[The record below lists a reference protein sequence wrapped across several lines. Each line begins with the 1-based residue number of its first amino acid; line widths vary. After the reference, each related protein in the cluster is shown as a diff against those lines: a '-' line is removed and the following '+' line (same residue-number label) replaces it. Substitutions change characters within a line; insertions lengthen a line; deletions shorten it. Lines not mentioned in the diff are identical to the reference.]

1 MRSRKKSLGARALE
15 KLRNAAGAAVILSLA
30 YAAIL
35 SRIDPPMTW
44 TQLESWATGR
54 GLSRDDVSLDRV
66 SDHAKLA
73 VMAAEDQKLAAHS
86 GFDWDSIARAL
97 RHNEQ
102 NSGSL
107 RGGSTISQ
115 QVAKNV
121 FLWQGRSWLRKG
133 LESYFTV
140 LIELFWSKERILEVY
155 LNVAEMGPGIFGI
168 EAASRHYFGK
178 SAKELTKREAALI
191 AACLPSPK
199 KRSPVSPSR
208 SVRAKAEW
216 IVIQMGVLRS
226 RPEIRTLLP

>member
-1 MRSRKKSLGARALE
+1 MRSRKKSLEARVLK
-15 KLRNAAGAAVILSLA
+15 KLRNAAGAAVVLSLA

-35 SRIDPPMTW
+35 SSIDPPVTW
-44 TQLESWATGR
+44 TQIESWATGR
-54 GLSRDDVSLDRV
+54 GLSRDYVSLDRV

-73 VMAAEDQKLAAHS
+73 VMAAEDQTLAAHS
-86 GFDWDSIARAL
+86 GFDWNSIARAL
-97 RHNEQ
+97 RHNRQ
-102 NSGSL
+102 NPDRI

-121 FLWQGRSWLRKG
+121 FLWQGQSWLRKG

-178 SAKELTKREAALI
+178 SAEGLTKREAALI

-216 IVIQMGVLRS
+216 IIAQMGVLRS
-226 RPEIRTLLP
+226 RPEVARLVR